1 MKNVILFIVDSVRYY
16 STGGKDDRDKLS
28 MMDRFAE
35 ESIYFPLTVTSA
47 PSSVMSLSTMLTSL
61 PSYYIA
67 RNYDDFRYDN
77 DQFISLHNILRDNGY
92 DTRSLFNA
100 RELRFL
106 FGDVI
111 KHVDKKYWPKGINN
125 NQVNWSNSV
134 MNEILEKFLDSET
147 FKRPLFFIAWYN
159 VRLDPNTSLLI
170 EEGINIL
177 KRNNVWDNSIFL
189 LASDHGYMDPNRGYT
204 PEKLEKMG
212 LSHDLL
218 LTDDNIRIPF
228 YLRYPGSP
236 VKKIEQ
242 PVSTLDFLP
251 TILSLLD
258 IKAPQTKTYQMKGKD
273 LTSLINGNSNSI
285 EEFTSRKVRCDARFF
300 AQADRATAIRGA
312 NYKYIA
318 RPDRNVEEFYD
329 LDKDSW
335 ERNNIINDINYQN
348 IVEEY
353 RSEYIKSEKEIIDFQ
368 FKYLLS
374 KLDKSLKD
382 KLQSFI
388 SAESLGEQVEL
399 LGNRGDVLRIISSFD
414 LFIMTSLWEGFS
426 IALLEAMATGLPI
439 IATNVGGNPE
449 VIENLDSGI
458 IVSPGDTDGIVK
470 AIIMLINDDDLRQKI
485 GNNARTKFMSKFSS
499 AIMVEKLDNLYTH
512 Y

>member
-1 MKNVILFIVDSVRYY
+1 
-16 STGGKDDRDKLS
+16 
-28 MMDRFAE
+28 
-35 ESIYFPLTVTSA
+35 PLTVTSA

-159 VRLDPNTSLLI
+159 IRLDPNTSLLI

-273 LTSLINGNSNSI
+273 
-285 EEFTSRKVRCDARFF
+285 
-300 AQADRATAIRGA
+300 
-312 NYKYIA
+312 
-318 RPDRNVEEFYD
+318 
-329 LDKDSW
+329 
-335 ERNNIINDINYQN
+335 
-348 IVEEY
+348 
-353 RSEYIKSEKEIIDFQ
+353 
-368 FKYLLS
+368 
-374 KLDKSLKD
+374 
-382 KLQSFI
+382 
-388 SAESLGEQVEL
+388 
-399 LGNRGDVLRIISSFD
+399 
-414 LFIMTSLWEGFS
+414 
-426 IALLEAMATGLPI
+426 
-439 IATNVGGNPE
+439 
-449 VIENLDSGI
+449 
-458 IVSPGDTDGIVK
+458 
-470 AIIMLINDDDLRQKI
+470 
-485 GNNARTKFMSKFSS
+485 
-499 AIMVEKLDNLYTH
+499 
-512 Y
+512 